1 MPTKKNDKD
10 NAIDLARSEFF
21 AQFLAETEKTNPG
34 EFRTL
39 DDNSIIDVETYST
52 GAISLDVALGVG
64 GLPKGRIV
72 EIYGTTGGGKTTLAL
87 ATAVNCQAKG
97 GFIGFVDCEHAL
109 SVELAK
115 NMGIDPSRFV
125 IYQPTSGED
134 AIDKIVQMLESKAFD
149 MIVVDS
155 VAAMV
160 PQKELDADAEQGS
173 MGQHAKLMSRFMRKV
188 TGLVSEAD
196 TLLLCLNQTRKNLG
210 AYVVTDTPT
219 GGNAIG
225 FASSVRISVRT
236 SNSKRIERKGELV
249 GTTVTAEVVKNK
261 LASPFKKAEYDVMF
275 GVGINAGGSLL
286 AVGEKM
292 GVVERRGASYT
303 EVATGERFAVGKD
316 NAKAEID
323 SNDELRERLVTAV
336 YDALKNGVVAN
347 DDSGEETEEDMA

>member
-1 MPTKKNDKD
+1 MASKKDKAVD
-10 NAIDLARSEFF
+10 MDATRADAF
-21 AQFLAETEKTNPG
+21 AQFLAEQQKANPG

-39 DDNSIIDVETYST
+39 DDDSVVDVEVYST
-52 GAISLDVALGVG
+52 GAISLDVALGIG

-87 ATAVNCQAKG
+87 ATAANCQAKG
-97 GFIGFVDCEHAL
+97 GFVGFVDCEHAL

-115 NMGIDPSRFV
+115 NMGVDPAKFV
-125 IYQPTSGED
+125 TYQPTSGED

-149 MIVVDS
+149 MVVVDS

-188 TGLVSEAD
+188 TGLVAEAD
-196 TLLLCLNQTRKNLG
+196 TLLVCLNQTRKNLG

-286 AVGEKM
+286 SVGEKL
-292 GVVERRGASYT
+292 GLIERKGASYT
-303 EVATGERFAVGKD
+303 EMATGERFAIGKD
-316 NAKAEID
+316 NAKQELAD
-323 SNDELRERLVTAV
+323 NDELRERLTEAV
-336 YDALKNGVVAN
+336 YTALRDGVQHIEPAN
-347 DDSGEETEEDMA
+347 EEEDEG